1 MEEKK
6 NVVAAESSDV
16 SVLSHEITYRRYL
29 LNRGKVREL
38 FEHISIPEYIA
49 LHSIAK
55 KSEESSIYGQKTYL
69 KDISAKM
76 EMSMRQ
82 TSKMIGDM
90 RDRGL
95 LTWSHDGNGSEGTY
109 VTITEAGEEKLREQE
124 VVLKQFYGSVIKSFG
139 KEKLIQLLQ
148 LMQELETTISL
159 TFEEMED
166 RDAEN
171 II

>member
-6 NVVAAESSDV
+6 KSIAADTSDV

-29 LNRGKVREL
+29 LNKGKVKDL
-38 FEHISIPEYIA
+38 FQDISISEYIS
-49 LHSIAK
+49 LHSIAE
-55 KSEESSIYGQKTYL
+55 KSEEFSIYGEKTYL
-69 KDISAKM
+69 KDISSKM
-76 EMSMRQ
+76 ELSMRQ
-82 TSKMIGDM
+82 TSKMIGNM

-109 VTITEAGEEKLREQE
+109 VTITKAGEEKLREQE
-124 VVLKQFYGSVIKSFG
+124 AVLKRFYGNVIRSFG

-148 LMQELETTISL
+148 LMQELETTMSL

-166 RDAEN
+166 KDAEDN
-171 II
+171 N